1 MTNALSPAAERTE
14 VRIAGALTIA
24 EAAATHERLAHALGE
39 NAGPLTVDLSAIN
52 EIDSAGLQLLL
63 ALAREADRVT
73 LARPSACVAALSGRL
88 GLHDALCP
96 QEDRHGA

>member
-14 VRIAGALTIA
+14 VRIAGALIIA
-24 EAAATHERLAHALGE
+24 EAAATYERLARALDE
-39 NAGPLTVDLSAIN
+39 SAGPLTVDLSAIG
-52 EIDSAGLQLLL
+52 EIDCAGLQLLL
-63 ALAREADRVT
+63 ALARAADRVT
-73 LARPSACVAALSGRL
+73 LARPSTCVAALIGRL